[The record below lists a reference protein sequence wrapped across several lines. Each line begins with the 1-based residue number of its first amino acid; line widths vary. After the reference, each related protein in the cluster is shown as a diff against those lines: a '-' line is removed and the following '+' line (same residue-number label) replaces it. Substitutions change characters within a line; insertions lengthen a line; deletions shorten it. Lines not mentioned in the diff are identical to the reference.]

1 MTIGM
6 NTTDIKIPFAISFL
20 SGFLFLVSG
29 AAYSVSGVSTGYVLV
44 LIGVIVLASAMRMK
58 NGIVKD
64 VKDGSLAVIF
74 FGILNIISFVFI
86 LSGTSA
92 ISLPFI
98 SGFLASVLAITGGC
112 LAFLYSK
119 NKNPD

>member
-1 MTIGM
+1 MGSSM
-6 NTTDIKIPFAISFL
+6 NITDIKIPFAISFL

-44 LIGVIVLASAMRMK
+44 LIGIIVVVSAMRMK

-64 VKDGSLAVIF
+64 VKDACLAVIF

-86 LSGTSA
+86 LSGTSM
-92 ISLPFI
+92 ISIPFI
-98 SGFLASVLAITGGC
+98 SGFLASILAIIGGY
-112 LAFLYSK
+112 LALLYSK
-119 NKNPD
+119 NKNSD

>member
-1 MTIGM
+1 M
-6 NTTDIKIPFAISFL
+6 NITDIKIPFAISFL

-44 LIGVIVLASAMRMK
+44 LIGIIVVVSAMRMK

-64 VKDGSLAVIF
+64 VKDACLAVIF

-86 LSGTSA
+86 LSGTSM
-92 ISLPFI
+92 ISIPFI
-98 SGFLASVLAITGGC
+98 SGFLASILAIIGGY
-112 LAFLYSK
+112 LALLYSK
-119 NKNPD
+119 NKNSD